1 MKSIKVT
8 IFGRQY
14 PLKIEEHE
22 EQLMQSI
29 SRYVDEKF
37 NIYKNQLSK
46 QPEST
51 IMTLAALSLAEEL
64 FEERRK
70 NREADGSGEKM
81 LERVNLSL
89 EKFIEE
95 IE

>member
-1 MKSIKVT
+1 MKSIKVS

-22 EQLMQSI
+22 EQLMYKI
-29 SRYVDEKF
+29 SKYVDEKF
-37 NIYKNQLSK
+37 NMYKNQLSK
-46 QPEST
+46 QPETT

-70 NREADGSGEKM
+70 NLEMDGNEDKL
-81 LERVNLSL
+81 LERVNFSL

-95 IE
+95 IS

>member
-22 EQLMQSI
+22 EQLMHSI

-37 NIYKNQLSK
+37 NLYKNQLSK

-64 FEERRK
+64 FEERKK
-70 NREADGSGEKM
+70 NRDMDGNDEKM

-95 IE
+95 IG

>member
-22 EQLMQSI
+22 EQLMYSI

-70 NREADGSGEKM
+70 NREMDGSGEKL
-81 LERVNLSL
+81 LERVNFSL

-95 IE
+95 I

>member
-22 EQLMQSI
+22 EQLMIKI
-29 SRYVDEKF
+29 SKYVDDKF
-37 NIYKNQLSK
+37 NMYKNQLSK
-46 QPEST
+46 QPET
-51 IMTLAALSLAEEL
+51 NIMTLAALSLAEEL

-70 NREADGSGEKM
+70 NVEMGGNEDKL
-81 LERVNLSL
+81 LERVNFSI

-95 IE
+95 IS

>member
-22 EQLMQSI
+22 EQLMIKI
-29 SRYVDEKF
+29 SKYVDDKF
-37 NIYKNQLSK
+37 NMYKNQLSK
-46 QPEST
+46 QPETT

-70 NREADGSGEKM
+70 NVEMGGNEDKL
-81 LERVNLSL
+81 LERVNFSI

-95 IE
+95 IS